1 MSTLAA
7 LAVFSGISLNLLLQ
21 LGLGIRDLGSKA
33 DQSVRI
39 SLSQWGILFL
49 SVILLW
55 VFFTYALS
63 PLSLGFMEYFL
74 VFPLTAMAGRGLELL
89 LRRLFP
95 SRTSAKTLFPVMSS
109 YDGMVIAALV
119 LTLRLALSFVQA
131 LTLSLGFSLGGLV
144 STLVLHGVHRR
155 SSIETVPR
163 SLRGIPLLLIS
174 MGLLALIFSALAVIL
189 LRVLEGAPVNSQ

>member
-1 MSTLAA
+1 MNTLAA
-7 LAVFSGISLNLLLQ
+7 LAVFSGISMNLLLQ
-21 LGLGIRDLGSKA
+21 LGLGIRDLGLKA
-33 DQSVRI
+33 DQNVRT
-39 SLSQWGILFL
+39 SLLRWGILFL

-55 VFFTYALS
+55 IFFTYALS

-74 VFPLTAMAGRGLELL
+74 VFPLTVMAGRGLERL
-89 LRRLFP
+89 LRRIFPPRISAKILFP
-95 SRTSAKTLFPVMSS
+95 AMSS

-119 LTLRLALSFVQA
+119 LTLRLAFSFAQA

-144 STLVLHGVHRR
+144 SALILRGIHRR
-155 SSIETVPR
+155 SSMETVPP

-189 LRVLEGAPVNSQ
+189 LRILGA